1 MLAVFL
7 PRRSTAK
14 ACVPRTGALVQ
25 ANSVILSCTPE
36 NGQTKWVQTRRLAS
50 FVVFTSVCE
59 NSGDLEEIKMKRCV
73 VAMLCLLALAMSGSA
88 QSKKSSTKKPSAG
101 PAPDKAYLQK
111 IWDGWATLDPSNTAK
126 FYATGPHT
134 FFDIAPLK
142 YTSWD
147 EYEKGV
153 RGVLAGYK
161 SAKFTVNDDA
171 DIHAHG
177 DLVWATSTIAEEM
190 TDEAGK
196 VNMGNFRWTVVFE
209 NEGGKWLIVH
219 EHVSAPLQ

>member
-1 MLAVFL
+1 MAFSHSFVILRALCGFRLAVREC
-7 PRRSTAK
+7 RRFYGGTH
-14 ACVPRTGALVQ
+14 
-25 ANSVILSCTPE
+25 
-36 NGQTKWVQTRRLAS
+36 
-50 FVVFTSVCE
+50 
-59 NSGDLEEIKMKRCV
+59 MKRYLAV
-73 VAMLCLLALAMSGSA
+73 LFCLLGLMLSGSA
-88 QSKKSSTKKPSAG
+88 QTKKSTAKKSSAG
-101 PAPDKAYLQK
+101 AVPDKAYLQK

-142 YTSWD
+142 YSSWD

-153 RGVLAGYK
+153 RGVVAGYK

-171 DIHAHG
+171 AIHPHG
-177 DLVWATSTIAEEM
+177 DLVWGTATVAEEM
-190 TDEAGK
+190 TDKAGK

-209 NEGGKWLIVH
+209 NEDGKWLIVH